1 MIIRLIREVE
11 YGWAMRSLAFLILAW
26 LAISIV
32 TVKARRP
39 PGGIGLT
46 GAQMAEPIRDLPSLA
61 LAIGLACMA
70 LGVYIPVDYLP
81 VEGIAVGGISQ
92 NLSQYIV
99 AIFNAGR

>member
-1 MIIRLIREVE
+1 
-11 YGWAMRSLAFLILAW
+11 MRISAFLILSL
-26 LAISIV
+26 LAIAIV

-81 VEGIAVGGISQ
+81 VEGIAFGGISQ
-92 NLSQYIV
+92 DLSQYIV
-99 AIFNAGR
+99 GIFNTGR

>member
-81 VEGIAVGGISQ
+81 VEGIAVGSISQ
-92 NLSQYIV
+92 GLLQYI